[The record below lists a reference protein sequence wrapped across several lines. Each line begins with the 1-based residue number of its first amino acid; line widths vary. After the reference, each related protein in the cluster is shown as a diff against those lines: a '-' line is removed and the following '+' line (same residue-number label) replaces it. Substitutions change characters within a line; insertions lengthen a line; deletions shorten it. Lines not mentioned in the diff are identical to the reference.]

1 MTKLNKL
8 REKLAAAD
16 LEAILIYDELSMRY
30 FTELHISD
38 GALLIT
44 SRSAHILTDF
54 RYEEAAEKCAP
65 HNFKITITKER
76 TKYISDILSNEK
88 ISRIGFEG
96 DALTFAD
103 YKNLSDKLDNIE
115 FVDVGDLIHELR
127 SVKSPSEIEAIKCSQ
142 EITDLAFAE
151 LLKRIKTD
159 MTEIEVAAELD
170 YLMRRFGSEGAAFET
185 IAVSGDASS
194 LPHGVP
200 RSCKLKRG
208 FLTLDFGSKFN
219 GYCSDMT
226 RTLIIGKAD
235 KEMKDLYNKVL
246 EAQSSA
252 LEFITAGVDCSDA
265 DKVARDIIDSD
276 PRYKDTFGHSLGH
289 SVGLFIHESPSLS
302 KRCKGRLLECGNVI
316 TVEPGIY
323 IKGKYGCRIEDM
335 VLIREGDVY
344 NFTKSKKDLIEIY

>member
-1 MTKLNKL
+1 MIKIEKL
-8 REKLAAAD
+8 RQKLASLD
-16 LEAILIYDELSMRY
+16 LGAILIFDELSSRY

-44 SRSAHILTDF
+44 ANSAHILTDF
-54 RYEEAAEKCAP
+54 RYEEAAEKYAP
-65 HNFKITITKER
+65 RDYNITITRER
-76 TKYISDILSNEK
+76 TEYISGVLSNEG
-88 ISRIGFEG
+88 ITCVGFEG
-96 DALTFAD
+96 DSLCFAD
-103 YKNLSDKLDNIE
+103 HRDLAKKLPHIKL
-115 FVDVGDLIHELR
+115 VDVGDMIHELR
-127 SVKSPSEIEAIKCSQ
+127 AIKSPSEIEAMKCSQ

-200 RSCKLKRG
+200 RPCKLNRG
-208 FLTLDFGSKFN
+208 FLTLDFGSKFK

-226 RTLIIGKAD
+226 RTLVIGKAD
-235 KEMKDLYNKVL
+235 REMKDLYNKVL
-246 EAQSSA
+246 EAQKAA
-252 LEFITAGVDCSDA
+252 LDYITDGVDCAEA

-276 PRYKDTFGHSLGH
+276 PLYKDTFGHSLGH
-289 SVGLFIHESPSLS
+289 SVGLYIHESPSLS
-302 KRCKGRLLECGNVI
+302 RRCSGRRLECGNVV

-323 IKGKYGCRIEDM
+323 LKGKYGCRIEDM
-335 VLIREGDVY
+335 VLIREGDIY
-344 NFTKSKKDLIEIY
+344 NFTKSRKDMIEIY